1 MGFFAGLATTI
12 LPISSQGYTSTRANA
27 FEKIKSEIKSFLKEG
42 LIGFLRPKLLLK
54 ITLL

>member
-1 MGFFAGLATTI
+1 MAFFAGLATTI

-27 FEKIKSEIKSFLKEG
+27 FEKIKSELKSFSKEG